1 MILCLINLQYPF
13 HWHDLNSST
22 YINLLPYW
30 AWTCLWLSLDQL
42 EAVSMHQTIEKLQ
55 RKLCHPFS
63 ISLMQTREKVLKVDY
78 LAFMFFYVSF
88 IFKGE
93 IHLRPNG
100 FIIGFLTRTNFL
112 FSYKAISLLWHQI
125 FLIKYF
131 QPFRL

>member
-1 MILCLINLQYPF
+1 
-13 HWHDLNSST
+13 
-22 YINLLPYW
+22 
-30 AWTCLWLSLDQL
+30 
-42 EAVSMHQTIEKLQ
+42 
-55 RKLCHPFS
+55 
-63 ISLMQTREKVLKVDY
+63 MQTREKVLKVDY

-100 FIIGFLTRTNFL
+100 FIIVFLTRTNFL